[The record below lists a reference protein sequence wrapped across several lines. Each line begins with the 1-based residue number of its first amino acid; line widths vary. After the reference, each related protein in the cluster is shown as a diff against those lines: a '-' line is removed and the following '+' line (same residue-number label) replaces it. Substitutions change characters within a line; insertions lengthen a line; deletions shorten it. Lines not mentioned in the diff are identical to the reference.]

1 MRKYLYILKTVF
13 KDNIQYIVDFC
24 VSFISFALII
34 YIFLNL
40 WQYMYDDPNSLI
52 NGYTMNQMVW
62 YVLGTELL
70 WMGLGGR
77 SICAAISKDVK
88 DGNIAYKIN
97 KPYNYILY
105 ILSNYMGRFII
116 KFIVYTILG
125 LILGYL
131 LLGSFPTLNV
141 LQIIIVIIS
150 CLLATVVSILLV
162 TSIGLLAFFI
172 EDSAPLYWVY
182 SKVILVV
189 GTLFPIEFFP
199 KVIRPFLDYSP
210 IHAVAYGPAK
220 LFVNFDYNFCLKVFI
235 IQIVYVIIS
244 YTLCSLIYRKGVKNI
259 NVNGG

>member
-1 MRKYLYILKTVF
+1 
-13 KDNIQYIVDFC
+13 
-24 VSFISFALII
+24 
-34 YIFLNL
+34 
-40 WQYMYDDPNSLI
+40 
-52 NGYTMNQMVW
+52 
-62 YVLGTELL
+62 
-70 WMGLGGR
+70 
-77 SICAAISKDVK
+77 
-88 DGNIAYKIN
+88 
-97 KPYNYILY
+97 
-105 ILSNYMGRFII
+105 MGRFII
-116 KFIVYTILG
+116 KFIVYTILW
-125 LILGYL
+125 LILWYL

-150 CLLATVVSILLV
+150 SLLATVVSILLV

-210 IHAVAYGPAK
+210 IHAVSYGPAK